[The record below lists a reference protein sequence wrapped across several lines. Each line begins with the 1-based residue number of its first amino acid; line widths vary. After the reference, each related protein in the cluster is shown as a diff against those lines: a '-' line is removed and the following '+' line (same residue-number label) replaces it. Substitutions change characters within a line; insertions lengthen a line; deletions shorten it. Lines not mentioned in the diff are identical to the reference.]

1 MVLPKLIINLA
12 PTGMVPTKADNL
24 QVPLTP
30 EEIAEECYRC
40 YQAGASIFHLHARD
54 QEGAPTYRFEV
65 YRDIISR
72 VRSRCQEAIICVSTS
87 GRMFTSFEE
96 RAQVLDL
103 DGEEKPDMAS
113 LTLGSHN
120 FPRKASLNEP
130 AMIKA
135 LAQCMQERGIVP
147 ELEIFDL
154 GMIDFAM
161 YLIKKKVLREPFYFN
176 LLLGSLGTLSATPY
190 HLATMARSL
199 PSEATWAGAGI
210 GRFQFYVN
218 TMAITMGGHVRVGL
232 EDNLYL
238 YQEKSQTATNLNL
251 VERLVGVARAI
262 HREIATPW
270 EARKIIG
277 LKPRSAPGLQ
287 RINLVAG

>member
-1 MVLPKLIINLA
+1 
-12 PTGMVPTKADNL
+12 MVPTKSKNP

-30 EEIAEECYRC
+30 EEIAEDCQRC
-40 YQAGASIFHLHARD
+40 YQAGASLFHLHARD
-54 QEGAPTYRFEV
+54 EKGNPTYRAEVFE
-65 YRDIISR
+65 DIISR
-72 VRSRCQEAIICVSTS
+72 VRRSCPEAIICVTTS
-87 GRMFTSFEE
+87 GRVFTSFEE
-96 RAQVLDL
+96 RAEVLDL

-120 FPRKASLNEP
+120 FPHQASMNEP

-135 LAQCMQERGIVP
+135 LAQRMQERGIVP

-154 GMIDFAM
+154 GMIDFAL
-161 YLIKKKVLREPFYFN
+161 YLIKQKVLREPFYFN
-176 LLLGSLGTLSATPY
+176 LILGSLGTLSATPY

-199 PSEATWAGAGI
+199 PSGAIWSGAGI

-218 TMAITMGGHVRVGL
+218 TMAIAMGGHVRVGL

-238 YQEKSQTATNLNL
+238 DQNKFHHATNLNL
-251 VERLVGVARAI
+251 VERLVGVAQAI
-262 HREIATPW
+262 QRKIATPG

-277 LKPRSAPGLQ
+277 LEARIPPSA
-287 RINLVAG
+287 